1 MSVFEKVSTTL
12 RQRPALGLV
21 GAMGL
26 AVLVGAG
33 LRFTLPQGSTTT
45 AQTNQADAVVD
56 DTGLVAFESPMV
68 SVSWRLQS
76 ATPKTLLAS
85 TNGSS
90 RADSIVAGRAD
101 PFSPITQAPPVQAP
115 TPIAAATTPTGSVQA
130 GPSSPSPSNVAPLPI
145 APIPTTGQLPA
156 LPTSPNPVALPNTP
170 APLAALP
177 SPNQLLGNAPT
188 AVSPL
193 QVELTGV
200 AQVGDRVA
208 LIVREAA
215 SGTSRY
221 TFAGDYLANGQ
232 ILIKRIDVSAQEPQ
246 VVLEYNGREYTR
258 MVGGSAVAILPQ

>member
-33 LRFTLPQGSTTT
+33 LRFTLPQGSTTP
-45 AQTNQADAVVD
+45 AQANSTDAVVD
-56 DTGLVAFESPMV
+56 ETGLVTFESPMV

-76 ATPKTLLAS
+76 ATPETLLAS

-90 RADSIVAGRAD
+90 RADSIFVGRAD

-115 TPIAAATTPTGSVQA
+115 TSIAAATTPTGSVQA
-130 GPSSPSPSNVAPLPI
+130 GPSVPSNVAPLPI

-156 LPTSPNPVALPNTP
+156 LPTSPTPVAVPNTP

-177 SPNQLLGNAPT
+177 SPNQFLGNAPT
-188 AVSPL
+188 ATSPL

-208 LIVREAA
+208 LIVREAG

-258 MVGGSAVAILPQ
+258 MVGSSAVAALPQ

>member
-1 MSVFEKVSTTL
+1 MNIVEKVSITL
-12 RQRPALGLV
+12 RQRPALGLL

-33 LRFTLPQGSTTT
+33 MRFALPPAPTTT
-45 AQTNQADAVVD
+45 GQANQTDAVVD
-56 DTGLVAFESPMV
+56 ETGLVAFESPMV

-101 PFSPITQAPPVQAP
+101 PFSPITQSPPVQAP
-115 TPIAAATTPTGSVQA
+115 PPVAAAATTPTSGIQA
-130 GPSSPSPSNVAPLPI
+130 GPGSPSNVAPLPI

-156 LPTSPNPVALPNTP
+156 LPTSPNPVAVPSTP

-177 SPNQLLGNAPT
+177 SPNQLLGNTPT
-188 AVSPL
+188 AASPL

-208 LIVREAA
+208 LIVREAG

-232 ILIKRIDVSAQEPQ
+232 ILIKHIDVSAQEPQ

-258 MVGGSAVAILPQ
+258 MVGSSAVAALPQ